1 MAFAATNQKE
11 LHMHSQS
18 RWTGR
23 RSVLFCLIML
33 VVSACSEP
41 VSEATLARSRDTPQ
55 WYDDAKL
62 GVFIHWGPASVPA
75 FAAGSALRPG
85 ELVDMLF
92 YDSPR
97 KDLPYA
103 DWYLN
108 AMSYPDSAT
117 AKHHAE
123 TYGNAPYSDFKPVFE
138 ERVNEGWNPEAWA
151 DLFQKAGAKYVVLVT
166 KHHDGYT
173 LWPSDVKNP
182 NRENWGSPRDLVGE
196 LAAAVRARGMRFG
209 TYYSTGLDWSFE
221 LVTEGDRIGDAMR
234 SAPDSQLYA
243 DYVYDHLVELIDRY
257 HPDVLWADIGYPS
270 KGRQGELFEYYFA
283 QVPEGAVNDR
293 WGAVDALGKIAD
305 IPGGT
310 WVLKALGRMLIAMEP
325 DPMKDDPARFGY
337 KTAEYDSLPGIPPF
351 KWESTRGLGASF
363 AYNARETAA
372 DTLKAEDLIDFLVDT
387 VAKNG
392 NILINVGPDSYGR
405 IPEIQQ
411 APLLGL
417 GDWLATNGEAI
428 YGTRPWVRFENARG
442 RDLRYTRTD
451 NALYAIVLG
460 NVEKRFTIEQPDI
473 AWQSVDVLG
482 ATLLRTDKHDGE
494 LTLFIDKPITSS
506 AAVVRFN
513 LP

>member
-1 MAFAATNQKE
+1 MFSNWRLTCN
-11 LHMHSQS
+11 
-18 RWTGR
+18 RG
-23 RSVLFCLIML
+23 LILGMII
-33 VVSACSEP
+33 VVISACSDS
-41 VSEATLARSRDTPQ
+41 VSDETLRRSRDTPQ

-75 FAAGSALRPG
+75 FAAGSPLRPG

-108 AMSYPDSAT
+108 AMSYSDSET
-117 AKHHAE
+117 AKHHAAV
-123 TYGNAPYSDFKPVFE
+123 YGDAPYSDFKPVFE
-138 ERVNEGWNPEAWA
+138 ERVNQGWNPEEWA
-151 DLFQKAGAKYVVLVT
+151 ELFYRAGAKYVVLVT

-173 LWPSDVKNP
+173 LWPSEVTNP

-221 LVTEGDRIGDAMR
+221 LVTEGDRIGDIMR
-234 SAPDSQLYA
+234 SAPASQTYA
-243 DYVYDHLVELIDRY
+243 DYVYGHLVELIDRY

-283 QVPEGAVNDR
+283 QVPEGTVNDR
-293 WGAVDALGKIAD
+293 WGAVDVLGSIAE

-310 WVLKALGRMLIAMEP
+310 WVLKALGRLMVSIEP
-325 DPMKDDPARFGY
+325 DPLKDDPARFGY
-337 KTAEYDSLPGIPPF
+337 KTAEYDSLPGIPPY
-351 KWESTRGLGASF
+351 KWESTRGLGGSF

-392 NILINVGPDSYGR
+392 NVLINVGPDSYGH
-405 IPEIQQ
+405 IPQIQQ
-411 APLLGL
+411 APLIGL
-417 GDWLATNGEAI
+417 GDWLAVNGEAI
-428 YGTRPWVRFENARG
+428 YGTHPWVHFKNTRG
-442 RDLRYTRTD
+442 RELRYTRSNT
-451 NALYAIVLG
+451 ALYAIVLG
-460 NVEKRFTIEQPDI
+460 NVEQRFNIEQPDI
-473 AWQSVDVLG
+473 AWRSIDVLG
-482 ATLLRTDKHDGE
+482 STVLRTDKHDGE
-494 LTLFIDKPITSS
+494 LTIFLDKPVAGP

-513 LP
+513 LQ

>member
-1 MAFAATNQKE
+1 MQSDWCVTYSRNFIFLCIMA
-11 LHMHSQS
+11 L
-18 RWTGR
+18 
-23 RSVLFCLIML
+23 LC
-33 VVSACSEP
+33 ACSDP
-41 VSEATLARSRDTPQ
+41 VSEETLRRSRDTPQ

-75 FAAGSALRPG
+75 FAAGSPLRPG

-108 AMSYPDSAT
+108 AMSYPDSET
-117 AKHHAE
+117 AKHHAA

-138 ERVNEGWNPEAWA
+138 ERVNQGWNPEEWA
-151 DLFQKAGAKYVVLVT
+151 DLFSKAGAKYVVLVT

-173 LWPSDVKNP
+173 LWPSAVENP
-182 NRENWGSPRDLVGE
+182 NRDNWGSPRDLVGE

-209 TYYSTGLDWSFE
+209 TYYSTGLDWTFE
-221 LVTEGDRIGDAMR
+221 LVTEGDRIGDVMR
-234 SAPDSQLYA
+234 SAPASQAYA

-270 KGRQGELFEYYFA
+270 KGHQGELFEYYFS
-283 QVPEGAVNDR
+283 QVPEGTVNDR
-293 WGAVDALGKIAD
+293 WGGVDVLGRIAE

-310 WVLKALGRMLIAMEP
+310 WLLKALGRLLISLEP
-325 DPMKDDPARFGY
+325 DPLKDDPARPGY

-372 DTLKAEDLIDFLVDT
+372 DTLKAADLIDFLIDT
-387 VAKNG
+387 VSKNG
-392 NILINVGPDSYGR
+392 NVLINVGPDSYGH
-405 IPEIQQ
+405 IPEIQK

-417 GDWLATNGEAI
+417 GDWMAINGEAI
-428 YGTRPWVRFENARG
+428 YATRPWTRFKNARG
-442 RDLRYTRTD
+442 RELRYTQSDT
-451 NALYAIVLG
+451 ALYAIVLG
-460 NVEKRFTIEQPDI
+460 NVEERFTIEEPDI
-473 AWQSVDVLG
+473 AWRSLEVLG
-482 ATLLRTDKHDGE
+482 AKVLRTDKLDGQ
-494 LTLFIDKPITSS
+494 LTLFLDRPIDSP

-513 LP
+513 LQP